1 MPNLRK
7 KINKLAPMV
16 ISAALLLSVSVA
28 AYGYYGDEDYDPW
41 NDPWYDPWDDPWD
54 DSSTY
59 TEPPVSTTTTDM
71 FNNTDTTTTTR
82 TPSQT
87 TTTRPAQTTTTRPAQ
102 TTTTARPSQTTT
114 GNPTTQTTTPVSGS
128 GTDVPDETTTDLSE
142 ETTPDLTETTE
153 PIVNPPQMSLSFSER
168 WLTVGEGTQLNAQVI
183 NTEEPY
189 PVSFASSNTNVV
201 RVDASG
207 YIIAVGAGS
216 AVVTASSGEIK
227 GYATVYV
234 SEPPVVPEFLVL
246 TENSFILKI
255 DETVKIQA
263 KLLPEEAAEGYE
275 ISYVSNDP
283 SIVKVDE
290 NGVITALHEGETTI
304 TVEGADLQET
314 VYVTVSSDIAYD
326 TARLDGYLYNGKGKP
341 VSGTH
346 LTIGELSAVTD
357 KDGYFV
363 FDDAE
368 QRSLTIRLADDPNA
382 ACGLTVS
389 GDTTVYLLYDSDSGA
404 LTRLSSYDELAGQL
418 AIDSVQFD
426 TVNIVLTAG
435 EVFELGY
442 QYEPSDATVTAINYT
457 SSNSVAASVGQ
468 VDGVI
473 TAKSPGETIITISL
487 NNGQAM
493 AECYITV
500 NPRESSEHSVLI
512 IVIEASVFAI
522 GTAAVLLSYRSYK
535 RRALSA
541 ADEEEEDEDLHDI
554 D

>member
-7 KINKLAPMV
+7 KINKLAPMA
-16 ISAALLLSVSVA
+16 ISAALLLSVSAA
-28 AYGYYGDEDYDPW
+28 AYGYYGDYE
-41 NDPWYDPWDDPWD
+41 DPWDDFEPWD
-54 DSSTY
+54 PWTNPY
-59 TEPPVSTTTTDM
+59 ETTTTTTEPPETTTTTTEVTY
-71 FNNTDTTTTTR
+71 TDTTTTTR

-87 TTTRPAQTTTTRPAQ
+87 TTTRPAQTTTT
-102 TTTTARPSQTTT
+102 ARPSQTTTT
-114 GNPTTQTTTPVSGS
+114 GNPTTQTTPVTGS
-128 GTDVPDETTTDLSE
+128 GTTGPEETTTDLSE
-142 ETTPDLTETTE
+142 ETTPDLSETTE
-153 PIVNPPQMSLSFSER
+153 PVVNPPQMSLSFSER

-189 PVSFASSNTNVV
+189 QISFVSSNTNVV

-255 DETVKIQA
+255 DETAKIQA

-275 ISYVSNDP
+275 ISFVSNDP
-283 SIVKVDE
+283 SVARVDE
-290 NGVITALHEGETTI
+290 NGVITALSEGETTI

-326 TARLDGYLYNGKGKP
+326 TARLDGYLYNGKGRP

-346 LTIGELSAVTD
+346 LIIGELSAVTD

-363 FDDAE
+363 FDNAE
-368 QRSLTIRLADDPNA
+368 QRSLTIRLADDANA
-382 ACGLTVS
+382 ACGLTLT
-389 GDTTVYLLYDSDSGA
+389 GDTTVYLLYDLESGA

-418 AIDSVQFD
+418 LIDSVQFD
-426 TVNIVLTAG
+426 AVNIVLTAG
-435 EVFELGY
+435 EVYELGY
-442 QYEPSDATVTAINYT
+442 LYEPSDATITAINYT

-500 NPRESSEHSVLI
+500 NPRESSEYSVLI
-512 IVIEASVFAI
+512 VVIEASVFAI
-522 GTAAVLLSYRSYK
+522 GAAAVLLSYRSYK
-535 RRALSA
+535 RRALST
-541 ADEEEEDEDLHDI
+541 ADEEEEEDEDLHDI